1 MVAQDEAQHRAGPLI
16 VWINGAFGA
25 GKTTAAYELHRRLP
39 GSLVFD
45 PEEAGFYI
53 RARLPK
59 HLHGDDFQD
68 YPMWRSINREMLAY
82 LAENHPGPIIVPMTV
97 VSERYMDELV
107 GALRSSGVRVDH
119 YALTASRQ
127 TLLRRLRSRWESER
141 SWAAQQIDRCL
152 AGLAGETFDV
162 HIQTDGMNASEVVA
176 RIAELSGLA
185 LTPDRRGPLKR
196 GWDRLRTKAGH
207 IRFGR

>member
-1 MVAQDEAQHRAGPLI
+1 MI

-45 PEEAGFYI
+45 PEEAGYYI

-59 HLHGDDFQD
+59 QLHGDDFQD

-82 LAENHPGPIIVPMTV
+82 LAAKHSGPIIVPMTV
-97 VSERYMDELV
+97 VNESYMDELV
-107 GALRSSGVRVDH
+107 GALRSSGIRVDH
-119 YALTASRQ
+119 YALTASRE
-127 TLLRRLRSRWESER
+127 TLLRRLRSRWEGER
-141 SWAAQQIDRCL
+141 SWAALQIDRCL
-152 AGLAGETFDV
+152 AGLDRAAFEV
-162 HIQTDGMNASEVVA
+162 RIQTDGMGADEVVA

-185 LTPDRRGPLKR
+185 LAPDPRGPLKR
-196 GWDRLRTKAGH
+196 GWDRLRTTAGH
-207 IRFGR
+207 IRLGR